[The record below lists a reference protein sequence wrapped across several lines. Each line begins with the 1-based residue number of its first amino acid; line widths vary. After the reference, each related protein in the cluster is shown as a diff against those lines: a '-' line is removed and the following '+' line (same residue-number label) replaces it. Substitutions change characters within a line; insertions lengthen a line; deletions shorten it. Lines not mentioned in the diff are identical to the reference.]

1 MRKAQVIQLEGSRP
15 IKAVNC
21 ILTFEDNA
29 CYCNAAI
36 SHAQYGCHAISI
48 RKMLVTKQE
57 CQTAYETKTF
67 IGHSYNITGIVVNQ
81 PKVTDLIVK
90 GSLDKA
96 SIIFSYFLLTQSC
109 LIVKSSLQKGY
120 CSNAPFVGNKGEILD
135 GFYLQRTV
143 TLLVQEHRF
152 WTEPGVLSK
161 QGHDLMLPHGVRV
174 PAEDMEWHDP
184 RFGTYYW
191 NFVEPGC
198 AKEGLPVS
206 TKYNEVNK

>member
-96 SIIFSYFLLTQSC
+96 SIIFPIFANPILPNCQILFTERILLKRTLCWKQRGDPRWILPPEDGHPARS
-109 LIVKSSLQKGY
+109 G
-120 CSNAPFVGNKGEILD
+120 APLLD
-135 GFYLQRTV
+135 GAGG
-143 TLLVQEHRF
+143 
-152 WTEPGVLSK
+152 P
-161 QGHDLMLPHGVRV
+161 
-174 PAEDMEWHDP
+174 
-184 RFGTYYW
+184 
-191 NFVEPGC
+191 
-198 AKEGLPVS
+198 
-206 TKYNEVNK
+206 